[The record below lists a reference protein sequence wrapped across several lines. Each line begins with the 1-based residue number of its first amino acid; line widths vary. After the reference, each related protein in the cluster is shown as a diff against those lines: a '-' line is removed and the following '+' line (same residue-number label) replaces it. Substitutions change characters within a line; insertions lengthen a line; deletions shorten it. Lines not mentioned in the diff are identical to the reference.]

1 MRIALDPTSIAVT
14 TKSLVAGAAELS
26 SLSARLRNGALPVM
40 PYGTAAIVD
49 AGIQQAAAGIHSIAV
64 VLVEEATELARRV
77 AMLRCGVAGGWD
89 LTLLGRLFGIPG
101 PSAGEA
107 PRLPRE
113 FVEEQS
119 IAWLAWLSEKGA
131 GRLLG
136 RLEEVNGLLEAAA
149 ADYDHALELFESGR
163 YWDILM
169 SKSEGAV
176 PLEDFSHLFSQSK
189 KLGILRTG
197 ARGLGV
203 LGNVA
208 GASLAF
214 EHSAARSEMGR
225 AFSAG
230 GSLIFTRTAPLIAY
244 DTVTGGAGTATADL
258 LAVSLESVSDM
269 EIELDELKAWS
280 DANASGANGWMLQRY
295 SQLGDAIGE
304 SDWLSMYETDDDGDL
319 RLGPPWRWF
328 D

>member
-1 MRIALDPTSIAVT
+1 M
-14 TKSLVAGAAELS
+14 
-26 SLSARLRNGALPVM
+26 
-40 PYGTAAIVD
+40 
-49 AGIQQAAAGIHSIAV
+49 
-64 VLVEEATELARRV
+64 
-77 AMLRCGVAGGWD
+77 
-89 LTLLGRLFGIPG
+89 
-101 PSAGEA
+101 
-107 PRLPRE
+107 
-113 FVEEQS
+113 
-119 IAWLAWLSEKGA
+119 
-131 GRLLG
+131 
-136 RLEEVNGLLEAAA
+136 
-149 ADYDHALELFESGR
+149 ELFESGR

-214 EHSAARSEMGR
+214 EHWAARSEMGR